1 MKKSAFIMKWIWLRG
16 IKLFSHF
23 WQNYVWSRG
32 FLVSVMSLK
41 SLLSYEN
48 DWMSNTRKLYKY
60 PMRTC
65 PLYII
70 NILFFHIQMPSRC
83 IYRSFFFF
91 YLLIIISKVTLYLE
105 NFHRMSLNNFH
116 QMQRMDFL
124 NNHRCAILLL
134 YPGELI
140 CNGAR

>member
-1 MKKSAFIMKWIWLRG
+1 MPII
-16 IKLFSHF
+16 H
-23 WQNYVWSRG
+23 
-32 FLVSVMSLK
+32 
-41 SLLSYEN
+41 
-48 DWMSNTRKLYKY
+48 YKY
-60 PMRTC
+60 FIFPYTNAIQV
-65 PLYII
+65 YIGV
-70 NILFFHIQMPSRC
+70 
-83 IYRSFFFF
+83 FFFF